1 MKNLKP
7 IQLANKLKSITKIN
21 VFENTRK
28 REIIEIRM
36 LLCYLLREKLGMRWT
51 NIALFFANN
60 NKPMTHATAMHSY
73 KMYPVYKKHNKKL
86 KEYERM
92 FTFKSDL
99 TYDEIDRIHF
109 LENQIKYL
117 QNKLDHPLIAL
128 LEKIPQYK
136 YDETC
141 ERLDSY
147 IKSWEWKNNETKKT

>member
-7 IQLANKLKSITKIN
+7 IQLANKLKNITKIN

-28 REIIEIRM
+28 REVVGMRM

-60 NKPMTHATAMHSY
+60 NKPMTHASAIHCY

-99 TYDEIDRIHF
+99 TYDEIDRIHY

-117 QNKLDHPLIAL
+117 LNKLDHPLIAL

-136 YDETC
+136 YDETF

-147 IKSWEWKNNETKKT
+147 IKSWEWKNNETKT

>member
-21 VFENTRK
+21 VFDNTRK
-28 REIIEIRM
+28 REVIEIRM

-136 YDETC
+136 YDETLD
-141 ERLDSY
+141 RLGSY
-147 IKSWEWKNNETKKT
+147 IKSWEWKNNETKI

>member
-7 IQLANKLKSITKIN
+7 IQLANKLKNITKIN

-28 REIIEIRM
+28 REVVGIRM

-99 TYDEIDRIHF
+99 TYDEIDRIHY

-117 QNKLDHPLIAL
+117 LNKLDHPLIAL

-136 YDETC
+136 YDETF

-147 IKSWEWKNNETKKT
+147 IKSWEWKNNETKKI